1 MKEII
6 KCAPIEICH
15 ALFMTK
21 IILADNST
29 MPDDYKDVNMDVLS
43 RNVGKKNIT
52 EKTADI
58 IRLSQKYKLFYRD

>member
-1 MKEII
+1 MKELH
-6 KCAPIEICH
+6 KCAGIEICH

-29 MPDDYKDVNMDVLS
+29 MPDDYKDINMDVLS

-58 IRLSQKYKLFYRD
+58 IRIAQKYRFFDKA